1 MTLAAKLAQQA
12 DHVLLMWGERLPAGR
27 GFTVH
32 VMRPP
37 TALPKDT
44 AAAAQ
49 TLNDW
54 VEHVIQQ
61 APEQYMWGYDR
72 FKQPRG

>member
-1 MTLAAKLAQQA
+1 
-12 DHVLLMWGERLPAGR
+12 LPFGQ

-32 VMRPP
+32 VMHPP

-44 AAAAQ
+44 TAAAQ